1 MCLISSDET
10 LFEIT
15 KSKENRAKKK
25 KKNVLKLPSVLM
37 RNFLSW
43 GADQLFFHTR
53 ESMSALVS
61 SLRKVNATICFSS
74 SYTPDLAVPMW
85 IHRIVAGG
93 DCYLRKPAFQCFLE
107 CPLGQSTKEW

>member
-15 KSKENRAKKK
+15 KSKENRE
-25 KKNVLKLPSVLM
+25 KNVPKLPSVLM

-43 GADQLFFHTR
+43 RADQIFFHTS

-74 SYTPDLAVPMW
+74 SCTPGLAVPMW
-85 IHRIVAGG
+85 IRRMMVGG
-93 DCYLRKPAFQCFLE
+93 DCYLRKTAFQCFLE
-107 CPLGQSTKEW
+107 HP